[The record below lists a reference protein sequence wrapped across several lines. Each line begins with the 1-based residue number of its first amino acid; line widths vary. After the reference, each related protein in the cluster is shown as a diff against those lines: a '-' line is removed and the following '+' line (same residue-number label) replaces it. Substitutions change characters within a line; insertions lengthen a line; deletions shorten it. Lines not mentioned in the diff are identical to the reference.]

1 MRDIMRADQ
10 TIQHHSS
17 ILLQTFDKISDFV
30 FFMEVDGSTYRYVFV
45 NEPGKQAIGWTDADV
60 GKCVG
65 DMVPAETAALIT
77 HHYDEAIRARKSIVY
92 EDCRLADSFYSETL
106 EYQDVILLPLHYF
119 ESEVTP
125 VFDESGACT
134 HVISVVRE
142 VTERKRRELELSILR
157 DQHESL
163 RRYSPH
169 GIFVLDPEL
178 RVKSINPAVTNI
190 TGYCEANFINRS
202 FLDWLPDSEQPLV
215 REGLQFALSG
225 KPHKYGVTAHDKTGE
240 ALDLAVLNIPI
251 EIGGNITGLF
261 AIIIDHTPEKT
272 AERALQES
280 ERRYRQLIETIPE
293 GIIVH
298 KDGLILYANAV
309 ALETIGETY
318 IESESIFTYIA
329 AEYHE
334 VTRTRLSAL
343 QLGDP
348 VQDTEIVLVTP
359 AGQHLHVDIG
369 SLLIDYEGATA
380 VMTVL
385 RDVTE
390 KREMERALRQS
401 ETQYRLI
408 TENMSDLVC
417 ILERDG
423 RVRYA
428 SPSHQSVLG
437 YAPSVYEGKNTLDF
451 IHPEDVTPTR
461 QQLKAMTAGSEP
473 LTLEFRHLHHDGRWI
488 WLETKIQAIYEEA
501 TLLHYLTVTREIMQ
515 RKVLEKQLKHLAYH
529 DTLTELP
536 NRRYFLA
543 YLEEAL
549 SRVEEDG
556 EELAILSLD
565 IDHFKQINDTLGHDV
580 GDELLRQ
587 FSLRLTQA
595 LRKQDVIA
603 RFGGDEFSVLIRYT
617 DLSAPD
623 RVADKLIAS
632 LQHPWQIEGHTF
644 VTTSSVGVARYQSGM
659 TKKRLLK
666 QADLALYEAKSNG
679 RNRYVMFQ
687 DR

>member
-1 MRDIMRADQ
+1 MRADQ

-17 ILLQTFDKISDFV
+17 ILLQTFDKISDLV

-45 NEPGKQAIGWTDADV
+45 NEPGKRAIGWTDADV

-65 DMVPAETAALIT
+65 DMVSAETAALVI

-92 EDCRLADSFYSETL
+92 EDYRLADSFYSETL

-125 VFDESGACT
+125 VFNESGACT
-134 HVISVVRE
+134 HIISVVRE

-178 RVKSINPAVTNI
+178 RVKSINPAATNI
-190 TGYCEANFINRS
+190 TGYGEADFINRS
-202 FLDWLPDSEQPLV
+202 FLDWLPDSEQSLV
-215 REGLQFALSG
+215 CEGLQFALSG
-225 KPHKYGVTAHDKTGE
+225 KPHKYGITAHQKTGE
-240 ALDLAVLNIPI
+240 ALDLAILNIPI
-251 EIGGNITGLF
+251 EVGGNITGLF
-261 AIIIDHTPEKT
+261 AIIIDHTPEKN

-298 KDGLILYANAV
+298 KDGIVLYANAL
-309 ALETIGETY
+309 ALKTIGEADVKNT
-318 IESESIFTYIA
+318 SIFTYVA
-329 AEYHE
+329 VEYHE
-334 VTRTRLSAL
+334 STKKRLATL
-343 QLGDP
+343 QLGDS

-359 AGQHLHVDIG
+359 IGQHLHMDIG
-369 SLLIDYEGATA
+369 SLLIDYEGTTA

-385 RDVTE
+385 RDMTE

-417 ILERDG
+417 ILERNG

-437 YAPSVYEGKNTLDF
+437 YAPTFYEGKNTLDF
-451 IHPEDVTPTR
+451 IHPEDVLATR
-461 QQLKAMTAGSEP
+461 QQLQAMTEGSEP
-473 LTLEFRHLHHDGRWI
+473 LTLEFRHLHHDGSWI
-488 WLETKIQAIYEEA
+488 WLETKIQAIYKDT

-529 DTLTELP
+529 DPLTVLP

-549 SRVEEDG
+549 SRIDEDD

-565 IDHFKQINDTLGHDV
+565 IDHFKQINDTLGHDI

-587 FSLRLTQA
+587 FSHRLTQT
-595 LRKQDVIA
+595 LRKQDIIA

-617 DLSAPD
+617 NPSAPD
-623 RVADKLIAS
+623 LVAEKLIAS

-644 VTTSSVGVARYQSGM
+644 TTTSSVGVACYQSAV
-659 TKKRLLK
+659 TIKRLLK
-666 QADLALYEAKSNG
+666 QADLALYEAKLNG
-679 RNRYVMFQ
+679 RNQYVIFQ

>member
-1 MRDIMRADQ
+1 MRADQ
-10 TIQHHSS
+10 TIHHHSS

-30 FFMEVDGSTYRYVFV
+30 FFMEVDGPTYRYVFV
-45 NEPGKQAIGWTDADV
+45 NEPGKRAIGWTDADV

-65 DMVPAETAALIT
+65 DMVPAETAELIT
-77 HHYDEAIRARKSIVY
+77 RYYDESIRTRKSIVY
-92 EDCRLADSFYSETL
+92 EDYRLSDSFYSETL
-106 EYQDVILLPLHYF
+106 EYKDVMLLPLHYF

-125 VFDESGACT
+125 VFDESGVCT
-134 HVISVVRE
+134 HIISVVRE

-169 GIFVLDPEL
+169 GIFVLDHEL
-178 RVKSINPAVTNI
+178 RVKSINPAATRI
-190 TGYCEANFINRS
+190 TGYSESELINRS
-202 FLDWLPDSEQPLV
+202 FLDWLPDSERSV
-215 REGLQFALSG
+215 VCAGLEFALSG
-225 KPHKYGVTAHDKTGE
+225 QPHKYGITAHQKTGD
-240 ALDLAVLNIPI
+240 ALDLAILNIPI

-261 AIIIDHTPEKT
+261 AIIIDHTPEKN
-272 AERALQES
+272 AERATQES

-298 KDGLILYANAV
+298 KDGIILYANAL

-318 IESESIFTYIA
+318 VESESIFQFVA
-329 AEYHE
+329 ADYHE
-334 VTRTRLSAL
+334 ATSERLASL
-343 QLGDP
+343 QKGESI
-348 VQDTEIVLVTP
+348 QDTEVVIVTP
-359 AGQHLHVDIG
+359 AGQQLHMDIG
-369 SLLIDYEGATA
+369 SLLIDYEGTSA

-390 KREMERALRQS
+390 KRAMEQALRHS
-401 ETQYRLI
+401 EMQYRLI

-437 YAPSVYEGKNTLDF
+437 YAPACYEGKNTLDF
-451 IHPEDVTPTR
+451 IHPEDVSSTR
-461 QQLKAMTAGSEP
+461 RQLRTMTAGSEP

-488 WLETKIQAIYEEA
+488 WLETKIQAIYEDA

-549 SRVEEDG
+549 SRIADDE

-587 FSLRLTQA
+587 FSFRLAQT

-617 DLSAPD
+617 DPVAPD
-623 RVADKLIAS
+623 RVAEKLITS
-632 LQHPWQIEGHTF
+632 LQRPWQIEGHTF
-644 VTTSSVGVARYQSGM
+644 ITTSSVGVACYRSGL

-679 RNRYVMFQ
+679 RNQYVIFK
-687 DR
+687 DRC

>member
-1 MRDIMRADQ
+1 MRADQ
-10 TIQHHSS
+10 TIHHLSS

-30 FFMEVDGSTYRYVFV
+30 FFMEVDDSAYRYVFV
-45 NEPGKQAIGWTDADV
+45 NEPGKHAIGWTDADV
-60 GKCVG
+60 GKSVG
-65 DMVPAETAALIT
+65 DMVPPETAELII

-92 EDCRLADSFYSETL
+92 EDYRLTDSFYSETL
-106 EYQDVILLPLHYF
+106 EYQDVMLLPLHYF

-125 VFDESGACT
+125 VFNESGACT
-134 HVISVVRE
+134 HIISVVRE

-178 RVKSINPAVTNI
+178 RVKSINPAVTTI
-190 TGYCEANFINRS
+190 TGYGEADFINRS
-202 FLDWLPDSEQPLV
+202 FLDWLPDSEQSLV
-215 REGLQFALSG
+215 CEGLQFALSG
-225 KPHKYGVTAHDKTGE
+225 KPHKYGITAHQKTGA
-240 ALDLAVLNIPI
+240 ALDLAILNIPI
-251 EIGGNITGLF
+251 EVGGNITGLF
-261 AIIIDHTPEKT
+261 AIIIDHTPEKN

-298 KDGLILYANAV
+298 KDGIVLYANAL
-309 ALETIGETY
+309 ALKTIGETDVKGK
-318 IESESIFTYIA
+318 SIFTYVA
-329 AEYHE
+329 VEYHE
-334 VTRTRLSAL
+334 STKKRLATL
-343 QLGDP
+343 QLGDS

-359 AGQHLHVDIG
+359 IGQHLHMDLG
-369 SLLIDYEGATA
+369 SLLIDYEGMTA
-380 VMTVL
+380 VMTVV
-385 RDVTE
+385 RDMTE

-401 ETQYRLI
+401 EMQYRLI

-437 YAPSVYEGKNTLDF
+437 YAPTFYEGKNTLDF
-451 IHPEDVTPTR
+451 IHPEDVLATR
-461 QQLKAMTAGSEP
+461 QQLKVMTEGSEP

-488 WLETKIQAIYEEA
+488 WLETKIQAIYKDA

-529 DTLTELP
+529 DPLTVLP

-549 SRVEEDG
+549 SRIDEDD

-565 IDHFKQINDTLGHDV
+565 IDHFKQINDTLGHDI

-587 FSLRLTQA
+587 FSHRLTQT
-595 LRKQDVIA
+595 LRKQDIIA

-617 DLSAPD
+617 NPSAPD
-623 RVADKLIAS
+623 LVAEKLIAS

-644 VTTSSVGVARYQSGM
+644 TTTSSVGVACYQSAV
-659 TKKRLLK
+659 TIKRLLK
-666 QADLALYEAKSNG
+666 QADLALYEAKLNG
-679 RNRYVMFQ
+679 RNQYVIFQ